1 MERDLRPFTL
11 KKETPLRIYVSNIP
25 FTATDVQFE
34 ELFTPYGP
42 VKSAKLISDRETGR
56 PRGFGFVEMED
67 DGDAERAIKELNELE
82 WGGRKIVVQ
91 QAQERAPQSG
101 GRGQGGGGYGGG
113 GGYRGNAGPRARNQ
127 Y

>member
-1 MERDLRPFTL
+1 MECNLRPFTL

-25 FTATDVQFE
+25 FTATDVQFD
-34 ELFTPYGP
+34 ELFAPYGP
-42 VKSAKLISDRETGR
+42 VKSAKLITDRETGR

-67 DGDAERAIKELNELE
+67 DGDAERAIKELNGLE

-101 GRGQGGGGYGGG
+101 GRQGGGYGGG
-113 GGYRGNAGPRARNQ
+113 GGYRGNAGPSRNRGQ